1 MTKDKNVE
9 NMSQL
14 EITKGIILNCN
25 LINNT
30 YYNDSKDLYIFIP
43 NKLLVQ
49 IIHIGIDF
57 IIKI

>member
-1 MTKDKNVE
+1 
-9 NMSQL
+9 MSQL
-14 EITKGIILNCN
+14 EITKGIILDCH

-30 YYNDSKDLYIFIP
+30 YYNDLKDLYIFIP

-49 IIHIGIDF
+49 IIHTGIDF